1 VTSADAYCRE
11 LANKHYEN
19 FAVASWIVPAPLR
32 LDLMR
37 FYAFCRTTDDLGDES
52 GSREAAFTGL
62 ARWREETEAFFA
74 GEEPSHPVLVALRDT
89 VDRHGLDA
97 QPFLDL
103 IAANV
108 QDQTVLSYQTWPEL
122 LGYCMLSAAPVG
134 RVVFAGGEPGD
145 RSGRMPWIS
154 QGGPL
159 DRAGAGAYMPL
170 PLRRA
175 GEITSCKS
183 GAVELSFL
191 FCVGFG
197 AHQSKSF
204 GGPVFR
210 GHWRLR
216 FDL

>member
-1 VTSADAYCRE
+1 MLHMSIYDAYTSAEHKGVKGRRDGGF
-11 LANKHYEN
+11 
-19 FAVASWIVPAPLR
+19 FAVRGNRSNQAAERRCSGRCGARRFDVEAGAPRSLRPAI
-32 LDLMR
+32 
-37 FYAFCRTTDDLGDES
+37 S
-52 GSREAAFTGL
+52 
-62 ARWREETEAFFA
+62 
-74 GEEPSHPVLVALRDT
+74 V
-89 VDRHGLDA
+89 LDA
-97 QPFLDL
+97 P
-103 IAANV
+103 
-108 QDQTVLSYQTWPEL
+108 
-122 LGYCMLSAAPVG
+122 PVG

-183 GAVELSFL
+183 GAVELAFL